1 MNACVDVGIWSK
13 ELYCSQLNDD
23 RVRTCSHYYAHT
35 WQQSKGPTFG
45 KPERLSISFKIPLS
59 SPCSRLKTFSF
70 KPSKPKPFVFS
81 TCVADSIAFPL
92 WERGEKKKK
101 KQKKHS
107 KFWRSRSN
115 GDVQNQFYGN
125 GCVGTCASPRYSFFH
140 QCWEQ
145 PCTSTCTFKRRFVPF
160 SSFDSVIILMRKKVV
175 LIWFGTRVFG
185 KCCFYMRDGVC
196 VYVYV
201 DSGFAGVAIDQGIAY
216 VLMLLALAL
225 TYIIHW
231 QTAEAQKT
239 DFSSLNF
246 CVFSVFHFCFGF
258 LAFVETGNLMVPY
271 SLQYLEFFQFLALI
285 VGTCP
290 SCFFLLETVHKT
302 WITAPLGPHS
312 PQSKRH
318 HTHMDLD
325 PPLIY
330 METSSGVKIILFSNS
345 ATLWWTLLIRQKN
358 VFRNLIFPIFEFGRY
373 SPLHHFNYLYVNF
386 KKN

>member
-1 MNACVDVGIWSK
+1 MWVF
-13 ELYCSQLNDD
+13 D
-23 RVRTCSHYYAHT
+23 RRNCTVHSSTMTGWERAAIIVRTRGNNLKALHLESQRGCPFLLRFPSHPPAHDSKHSLLNPPNLSLCF
-35 WQQSKGPTFG
+35 QQ
-45 KPERLSISFKIPLS
+45 L
-59 SPCSRLKTFSF
+59 CSREHCV
-70 KPSKPKPFVFS
+70 PSVRK
-81 TCVADSIAFPL
+81 
-92 WERGEKKKK
+92 RGGKKKKK

-140 QCWEQ
+140 QCWKQ

-185 KCCFYMRDGVC
+185 KYCFYVRGGVC

-285 VGTCP
+285 VGTCH
-290 SCFFLLETVHKT
+290 SCFFLP
-302 WITAPLGPHS
+302 W
-312 PQSKRH
+312 
-318 HTHMDLD
+318 
-325 PPLIY
+325 
-330 METSSGVKIILFSNS
+330 NS
-345 ATLWWTLLIRQKN
+345 A
-358 VFRNLIFPIFEFGRY
+358 
-373 SPLHHFNYLYVNF
+373 
-386 KKN
+386 